1 MKDCEFSVDGL
12 KAFLAERLG
21 GELRRFDLVTEC
33 SRPEN
38 FRVETASGE
47 LLLVKCVPPERGEI
61 RYFRDYFLPHLE
73 ALGTVPCAVRL
84 AHGPW
89 DFGECV
95 VVALAW
101 CAGVRVMPDRLTSAQ
116 ELSLVSGYAALS
128 YAMQRVGSVLSPRD
142 NVAVRAEAL
151 SLLSGPGCGALRRFV
166 ERDMPPEAMAYDP
179 KRMKVIHGD
188 FHHGNIHFDG
198 DAVAGIMD
206 FEDFRTGYPAD
217 DWTRYVVC
225 GAEHLK
231 WFDFAGRRRLLALF
245 ARLLPLAPADEWRE
259 AVDGL
264 LVRKIWRRFSR
275 RKGPRAW
282 LAFNLRFRLGF
293 YMRLR
298 ALIAAYAAGEEI
310 RP

>member
-12 KAFLAERLG
+12 RALLEERLG
-21 GELRRFDLVTEC
+21 GGLRRFEMVTEC

-47 LLLVKCVPPERGEI
+47 RLLVKCVPPERGRI
-61 RYFRDYFLPHLE
+61 RYFRDYFLPHLV
-73 ALGTVPCAVRL
+73 ALRDVPCAVRL
-84 AHGPW
+84 SHGPW
-89 DFGECV
+89 DFGGCV

-101 CAGVRVMPDRLTSAQ
+101 CAGGRVMPDRLTPAQ
-116 ELSLVSGYAALS
+116 EASLVKGYAQLS
-128 YAMQRVGSVLSPRD
+128 DAMQRAGAVLEPRD

-151 SLLSGPGCGALRRFV
+151 RLLSGPGCGALRRFV
-166 ERDMPPEAMAYDP
+166 ERDMPSDAMSYDP

-188 FHHGNIHFDG
+188 FHHGNVHFDG
-198 DAVAGIMD
+198 DALAGVMD

-217 DWTRYVVC
+217 DWVRYVVC

-275 RKGPRAW
+275 RKGPAAW
-282 LAFNLRFRLGF
+282 LALNLRFRLGF

-298 ALIAAYAAGEEI
+298 ALIAAHAVGEEK
-310 RP
+310 RK